1 MLIAALLTVA
11 YHAITINANL
21 LWHWA
26 AVLAGIALLRSAYG
40 LARTRKPSFLIFVL
54 YGFIHVALLI
64 PVRLYAL
71 ATLRRN
77 HWGSRAES
85 TAVRLPTTRPAG
97 ASTSALF
104 TIVVLLGLLAIG
116 LRR

>member
-1 MLIAALLTVA
+1 
-11 YHAITINANL
+11 
-21 LWHWA
+21 
-26 AVLAGIALLRSAYG
+26 VLAGIALLRSAYG

-71 ATLRRN
+71 APYAAPL
-77 HWGSRAES
+77 GSRAES

-104 TIVVLLGLLAIG
+104 TIVVLLAC
-116 LRR
+116 